1 MSENINEMYNE
12 GNVKISDEVISTIA
26 AIAVSEVECAQVSGN
41 AITDIVEKFSKKN
54 YSKGIKITRG
64 ELLVID
70 VNITVEFG
78 TKIHDIAHIIQT
90 NVKKNVELMSGLE
103 VDKVNIHVNGIVQAD
118 SDNSSAE

>member
-26 AIAVSEVECAQVSGN
+26 AIAVSEVEGAQVSGN

-70 VNITVEFG
+70 INITVEFG